1 MGRSE
6 QGVLFRMSERSYIWI
21 VYGSGY
27 YRTKKTGDHEK
38 LGAFKTEQA
47 AKRYIDYCLKKREE
61 NDAKYSWRNFHI
73 EKVIFY
79 NNW

>member
-6 QGVLFRMSERSYIWI
+6 QGVLFRMSEKTYIWI

-27 YRTKKTGDHEK
+27 YRTKKTG
-38 LGAFKTEQA
+38 KTEQA
-47 AKRYIDYCLKKREE
+47 AKRYMDYCLKKREE
-61 NDAKYSWRNFHI
+61 NDAKYSWRNFHT

-79 NNW
+79 TNW

>member
-1 MGRSE
+1 MREVTSGSFTVQATTE
-6 QGVLFRMSERSYIWI
+6 QR
-21 VYGSGY
+21 
-27 YRTKKTGDHEK
+27 KTGDHEK

-47 AKRYIDYCLKKREE
+47 AKRYMDYCLKKREE
-61 NDAKYSWRNFHI
+61 NDAKYSWRNFHT

>member
-1 MGRSE
+1 MREVTS
-6 QGVLFRMSERSYIWI
+6 
-21 VYGSGY
+21 GSF
-27 YRTKKTGDHEK
+27 TVQATTKQKKTGDHKK

-73 EKVIFY
+73 EKLIFY
-79 NNW
+79 TNW

>member
-1 MGRSE
+1 M
-6 QGVLFRMSERSYIWI
+6 LMMSERSYIWI

-47 AKRYIDYCLKKREE
+47 AKRYMDYCLKKREE
-61 NDAKYSWRNFHI
+61 NDAKYSWRNFHT
-73 EKVIFY
+73 EKVILY

>member
-1 MGRSE
+1 MI
-6 QGVLFRMSERSYIWI
+6 RMSERSYIWI

-47 AKRYIDYCLKKREE
+47 AKRYIQYCIKKRDE
-61 NDAKYSWRNFHI
+61 NDNKYSWRNFHA
-73 EKVIFY
+73 EKLRLY
-79 NNW
+79 TNW